1 MKLGPHREGQFYG
14 KLNLSF
20 QLLFV
25 HQGSLAM
32 KKIFASKILNNRI
45 NYFSDFALKSL
56 STLPAIALSI
66 VCATVQAQNFPE
78 HPITLVVPNPPG
90 GFVDT
95 SARLLSE
102 PLARLINQP
111 VVIDNRP
118 GASGNTAYQYVAR
131 AKPDGYTLLISYSGY
146 HVGNPSLMDKL
157 PWDPIKDFTPVALL
171 TTSTNVIAVHPSVPA
186 NNLKEFIAYAKAN
199 PGKLNYASQ
208 GNGSVSHIGTEI
220 FKQIANI
227 DLVHVPYK
235 GSGAAI
241 QDVLSGQVQV
251 FITTPPSVMQH
262 IQIDKLKALAVTGK
276 TRHPMLPN
284 VPTTAEAGV
293 PSFQLESWVA
303 LYAPANTP
311 TAVVTKLTDAV
322 KRSMEL
328 PEVKQ
333 RADTAGVDISY
344 LNPAALDALL
354 KKELPYWNKIIKSA
368 NIHLD

>member
-1 MKLGPHREGQFYG
+1 MIKIQ
-14 KLNLSF
+14 
-20 QLLFV
+20 
-25 HQGSLAM
+25 
-32 KKIFASKILNNRI
+32 KKSSILVI
-45 NYFSDFALKSL
+45 WLVCVLTL
-56 STLPAIALSI
+56 STWSI
-66 VCATVQAQNFPE
+66 SQAQNYPE
-78 HPITLVVPNPPG
+78 RPITLVVPNPPG

-102 PLARLINQP
+102 PLARITNQP

-157 PWDPIKDFTPVALL
+157 PWDPIKDFAPVALL

-208 GNGSVSHIGTEI
+208 GNGSVSHIGTEL

-227 DLVHVPYK
+227 DLVHVAYK

-262 IQIDKLKALAVTGK
+262 IQVDKLKALAVTGK

-311 TAVVTKLTDAV
+311 AGVIAKLTESV
-322 KRSMEL
+322 KKSMEL
-328 PEVKQ
+328 AEVKQ
-333 RADTAGVDISY
+333 RADTAGVEISY
-344 LNPAALDALL
+344 LNPSALDALL
-354 KKELPYWNKIIKSA
+354 RKELPYWNKVIKSA